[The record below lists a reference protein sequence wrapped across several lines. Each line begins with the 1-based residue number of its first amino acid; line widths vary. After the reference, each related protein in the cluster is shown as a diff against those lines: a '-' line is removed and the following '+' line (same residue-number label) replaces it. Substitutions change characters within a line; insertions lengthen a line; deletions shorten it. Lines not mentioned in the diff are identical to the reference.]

1 VAALVMWDET
11 ATFVLAEGRALAESL
26 MVDTLTI
33 NGKSTRNAINADGE
47 RIPVPGPVRYSGK
60 GKIQAR
66 DVQERN
72 AGGGAHDYVSI
83 RQEIHIPVTAKD
95 PEGEPA
101 KIVAGDVVKM
111 LDCPLDP
118 SNVGRVFRVAAP
130 QGKSL
135 ATAQRLQVDEIV
147 G

>member
-1 VAALVMWDET
+1 MALITSDD
-11 ATFVLAEGRALAESL
+11 LAMFRADAESE
-26 MVDTLTI
+26 MSDAVTI
-33 NGKSTRNAINADGE
+33 TAKSTRNVMNPETGIRE
-47 RIPVPGPVRYSGK
+47 PVPGPVQYSGK
-60 GKIQAR
+60 GKIQER

-83 RQEIHIPVTAKD
+83 RQEIHIPVGARN
-95 PEGEPA
+95 PSGEIT
-101 KIVAGDVVKM
+101 KIYAGDVVRI
-111 LDCPLDP
+111 DASPNDP

-130 QGKSL
+130 QGKSK